1 MSSGIM
7 VDFRCAVVNGIFDRA
22 TLPARACRS
31 PDGASVRFDPHTLR
45 KVPATAYPCAGTR
58 WHKRAPRIAAFAR
71 GKGPRAA
78 AGALLRMQ
86 RGTRNSIAEASDHL
100 AYRILS
106 RLFSWNQLFHEYK
119 KIASEIVP
127 QKQGALYCWGLKSV
141 LSEIDRV
148 K

>member
-1 MSSGIM
+1 
-7 VDFRCAVVNGIFDRA
+7 
-22 TLPARACRS
+22 
-31 PDGASVRFDPHTLR
+31 
-45 KVPATAYPCAGTR
+45 
-58 WHKRAPRIAAFAR
+58 
-71 GKGPRAA
+71 
-78 AGALLRMQ
+78 MQ

-106 RLFSWNQLFHEYK
+106 RLFSWNRLFHEYK

-141 LSEIDRV
+141 LSETDRV